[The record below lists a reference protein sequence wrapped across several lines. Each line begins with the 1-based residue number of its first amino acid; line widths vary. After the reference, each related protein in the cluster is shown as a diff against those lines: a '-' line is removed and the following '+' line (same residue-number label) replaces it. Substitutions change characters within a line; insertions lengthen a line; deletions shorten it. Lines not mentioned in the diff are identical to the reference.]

1 MNTTFQISPSDSRYA
16 KLTTPLNKIT
26 SDFGLNKIRCE
37 IEIEYLIMLL
47 NTLHPAHPL
56 PLLIQR
62 NLREIY
68 TTFSL
73 EDYNQIRE
81 IEKTTNHDIKAIEYF
96 IKSRLQPETSLPPPS
111 PPHPPTSHLGVL
123 VHFAL
128 TSQDINSVA
137 NTLTVKRSLETVLIP
152 SLISVSN
159 KLGRLSI
166 IWGDQKMMSK
176 THGQPAVT
184 TTMGKELMVFKSRL
198 DIQLSKLRNIKYTSK
213 FGGAV
218 GNLNAHYISYPDKP
232 WDTIMDNF
240 LERTFSIRRNRWTTQ
255 IDHYDNLSE
264 VFDILRRIN
273 TILIDLNQDM
283 WLYISNEYF
292 KLKQNKNETG
302 SSTMPHKVNPINFE
316 NAEGNIHM
324 ANALLTT
331 FSQKLPVSRLQRDLT
346 DSTISRNFGSAF
358 SYCLISYTSLLKG
371 LDKITINQKKL
382 KSDLD
387 NNWSILTEAIQCV
400 MKTEHISD
408 AYEQM
413 KEKSRG
419 KHLTQ
424 EDYLSIVKELNISEE
439 SKTRLLNLTPENYS
453 GNADHIIH
461 SSHQIPPIPLPRQT
475 SY

>member
-1 MNTTFQISPSDSRYA
+1 MEPRFQISPPDSRYA
-16 KLTTPLNKIT
+16 KLTASISNIA

-37 IEIEYLIMLL
+37 IEIEYLILL
-47 NTLHPAHPL
+47 YNKTNQIPL
-56 PLLIQR
+56 SDETEQ

-68 TTFSL
+68 TQFTA
-73 EDYNQIRE
+73 EDYSNIRE

-96 IKSRLQPETSLPPPS
+96 IKSKINLFDKQNLSIF
-111 PPHPPTSHLGVL
+111 

-137 NTLTVKRSLETVLIP
+137 NTLTIKRSLEQVLLP
-152 SLISVSN
+152 SLEKISD
-159 KLGRLSI
+159 KLNNLSI
-166 IWGDQKMMSK
+166 NWFRTYMMSK

-184 TTMGKELMVFKSRL
+184 TTMGKEIQVFKSRL
-198 DIQLSKLRNIKYTSK
+198 DIQLSKLRSIEYSSK

-218 GNLNAHYISYPDKP
+218 GNLNAHYISYPNKD
-232 WDTIMDNF
+232 WDTIMNNF
-240 LERTFSIRRNRWTTQ
+240 LETTFVIKRNKWTTQ
-255 IDHYDNLSE
+255 IDHYDNLGE
-264 VFDILRRIN
+264 VFDILKRIN
-273 TILIDLNQDM
+273 TILLDLNQDI

-316 NAEGNIHM
+316 NSEGNIYM
-324 ANALLTT
+324 ANALLAT

-346 DSTISRNFGSAF
+346 DSTISRNFGLAF

-371 LDKITINQKKL
+371 LDKIMINEKKL
-382 KSDLD
+382 NSDLN

-419 KHLTQ
+419 KNFTQ
-424 EDYLSIVKELNISEE
+424 EDYLSIVKELNISQEN
-439 SKTRLLNLTPENYS
+439 KKRLLLLTPQTYT
-453 GNADHIIH
+453 GN
-461 SSHQIPPIPLPRQT
+461 L
-475 SY
+475 

>member
-1 MNTTFQISPSDSRYA
+1 
-16 KLTTPLNKIT
+16 
-26 SDFGLNKIRCE
+26 
-37 IEIEYLIMLL
+37 
-47 NTLHPAHPL
+47 
-56 PLLIQR
+56 
-62 NLREIY
+62 
-68 TTFSL
+68 
-73 EDYNQIRE
+73 
-81 IEKTTNHDIKAIEYF
+81 
-96 IKSRLQPETSLPPPS
+96 
-111 PPHPPTSHLGVL
+111 
-123 VHFAL
+123 
-128 TSQDINSVA
+128 
-137 NTLTVKRSLETVLIP
+137 
-152 SLISVSN
+152 
-159 KLGRLSI
+159 
-166 IWGDQKMMSK
+166 
-176 THGQPAVT
+176 
-184 TTMGKELMVFKSRL
+184 
-198 DIQLSKLRNIKYTSK
+198 
-213 FGGAV
+213 
-218 GNLNAHYISYPDKP
+218 
-232 WDTIMDNF
+232 
-240 LERTFSIRRNRWTTQ
+240 
-255 IDHYDNLSE
+255 
-264 VFDILRRIN
+264 
-273 TILIDLNQDM
+273 
-283 WLYISNEYF
+283 
-292 KLKQNKNETG
+292 
-302 SSTMPHKVNPINFE
+302 
-316 NAEGNIHM
+316 M

-453 GNADHIIH
+453 GNAEHIIH